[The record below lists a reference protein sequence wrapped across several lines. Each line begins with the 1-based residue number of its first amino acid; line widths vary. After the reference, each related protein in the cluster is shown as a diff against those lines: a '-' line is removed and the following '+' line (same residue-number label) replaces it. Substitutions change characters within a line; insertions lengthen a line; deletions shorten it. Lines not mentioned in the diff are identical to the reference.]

1 LGAAGLA
8 AAGAIAGSALTTG
21 VQATTDVLGMVG
33 ALPAPKDRMQIEKQ
47 YHSDIGLEFDL
58 SPEGELEMN
67 PAGREAARKR
77 QNRGINFP
85 SMFRK

>member
-1 LGAAGLA
+1 
-8 AAGAIAGSALTTG
+8 
-21 VQATTDVLGMVG
+21 
-33 ALPAPKDRMQIEKQ
+33 MQIEKQ

>member
-1 LGAAGLA
+1 MSDEWYTP
-8 AAGAIAGSALTTG
+8 AILFN
-21 VQATTDVLGMVG
+21 QL
-33 ALPAPKDRMQIEKQ
+33 
-47 YHSDIGLEFDL
+47 GLEFDL
-58 SPEGELEMN
+58 GQDGELEMN